1 MLEAKLKHDWAKK
14 GAIKIID
21 VPRDYY
27 QVLFTLDEDYNH
39 ALMEGYLLNF
49 QYEVLH
55 AICFSCGNYG
65 HGENNCMEK
74 KLNENAPQGTSMELL
89 NNV

>member
-1 MLEAKLKHDWAKK
+1 MQTIEGFLNGDCSCLKSGFPMLEAKLKHDWAKK

-39 ALMEGYLLNF
+39 ALMEGLWIVGITILWYSVGDHF
-49 QYEVLH
+49 
-55 AICFSCGNYG
+55 F
-65 HGENNCMEK
+65 
-74 KLNENAPQGTSMELL
+74 
-89 NNV
+89 

>member
-21 VPRDYY
+21 APRDYY

-39 ALMEGYLLNF
+39 ALMEGLWIVGITILWYSVGDHFF
-49 QYEVLH
+49 QLILVWLDVWL
-55 AICFSCGNYG
+55 CGF
-65 HGENNCMEK
+65 ESRI
-74 KLNENAPQGTSMELL
+74 AD
-89 NNV
+89 

>member
-1 MLEAKLKHDWAKK
+1 MWKSTLISHCN
-14 GAIKIID
+14 
-21 VPRDYY
+21 PRS
-27 QVLFTLDEDYNH
+27 FR
-39 ALMEGYLLNF
+39 GYLLNF